1 MIDPKEEI
9 EIMRAMNEELM
20 EENEHLRNQIR
31 ALEELAIDTKKQYNE
46 SPIEEEYYQNDFDFT
61 LGETNE

>member
-9 EIMRAMNEELM
+9 EIMRAMNQELM

-46 SPIEEEYYQNDFDFT
+46 SPIEEEYYQEDFD
-61 LGETNE
+61 

>member
-9 EIMRAMNEELM
+9 EILRAMNQELM

-46 SPIEEEYYQNDFDFT
+46 SPIEEEYYQEDFD
-61 LGETNE
+61 

>member
-9 EIMRAMNEELM
+9 EILRQMNRELM
-20 EENEHLRNQIR
+20 EENEHLRKQVK

-46 SPIEEEYYQNDFDFT
+46 SPIEEEYYQEDFD
-61 LGETNE
+61 